1 MWKVLGQSLVLTL
14 GMYTTAVAQEATGV
28 ETKRV
33 KTIRVRPDGT
43 PIPPFTLDGIIRSP
57 KWLIVCK
64 SPELLKLLVNR
75 QLAGEFVHIQ
85 GCWKLPE
92 DQKTSVT
99 SDFGEI
105 VYALTQTWEDPS
117 MKWEPMWT
125 YKHWLSGNMSLR
137 VPRN

>member
-1 MWKVLGQSLVLTL
+1 MWKVLVVCLGAGVSCTASL
-14 GMYTTAVAQEATGV
+14 AQESTGL

-33 KTIRVRPDGT
+33 KTVRTHPDGT
-43 PIPPFTLDGIIRSP
+43 IIPTSSLEGIIKSP
-57 KWLIVCK
+57 KWLIVCR
-64 SPELLKLLVNR
+64 SPDLLKLLVNR

-92 DQKTSVT
+92 DQKISVT

-105 VYALTQTWEDPS
+105 VYALTQIWEDPS
-117 MKWEPMWT
+117 MEWEPMWT